1 MKISR
6 FKLDYS
12 GVVDAVGVIAAVAVV
27 GAWYWLG
34 PKFIPNTRFGL
45 LALLPGAIAIIYYFG
60 SALPRYLTHQDGV
73 ADYLRFC
80 QAYDSWWQKTGWP
93 RKVASLGFKP
103 QRDVIPVA
111 KSPQSTAPAVD
122 RPYFAATLWAVL
134 CLTFV
139 FMIAVSVANDHS
151 TLSGRFPQLAGQ
163 DVTMSLSSTRTA
175 VQEKTD
181 TSKADAEKREKAK
194 IEDAKTDAG
203 RMEAVKIESEKVAA
217 ANPVAARIDAAKA
230 EAAKKEN
237 DKLEDTKNDARVIE
251 AKAMN
256 GFIFAALGAFVSVMW
271 RMIKRIN
278 SNALTARF
286 LFTAALR
293 SAIAMMIGLAA
304 GQFDLFG
311 FLNPNGPR
319 ETVLFLTGLFTDWAL
334 DALRSRARTVF
345 DPVANQTVDQLPLN
359 MVDGLDDGV
368 IDILDEI
375 GIWDIEHLATCE
387 PSELTLRTL
396 YPFNRVADWI
406 DQAVLINYLRRN
418 IPAARD
424 LGIRGAIDLML
435 LYSFVVEGNKPA
447 VDSTSPA
454 GEGDTNS
461 GAHQLEAPYSL
472 PQEQPTAS
480 APVPEPAA
488 ADGKPPMGQAD
499 AARASQQLV
508 APAPTNTSYAA
519 RAWRTLDELATRS
532 KISRDAL
539 EMICVNLWLDYTVE
553 QLYRFRQHSAQR
565 EPVENATAA
574 T

>member
-1 MKISR
+1 MSIGKI
-6 FKLDYS
+6 KLTYS
-12 GVVDAVGVIAAVAVV
+12 GIVDVGGVIAAVAIIGGWCLWGVE
-27 GAWYWLG
+27 
-34 PKFIPNTRFGL
+34 FIPRTRFAL
-45 LALLPGAIAIIYYFG
+45 LALLPGSIALIYYFG
-60 SALPRYLTHQDGV
+60 SALPRYLNHQDGIT
-73 ADYLRFC
+73 DYIRFC
-80 QAYDSWWQKTGWP
+80 QSYDRWWKETGWP
-93 RKVASLGFKP
+93 RKLASLGLKC
-103 QRDVIPVA
+103 QRGVIPA
-111 KSPQSTAPAVD
+111 FKSRLSTEPTVD
-122 RPYFAATLWAVL
+122 RPYFAATLWASI

-139 FMIAVSVANDHS
+139 FLIAASMADDHS
-151 TLSGRFPQLAGQ
+151 KLSGRFPELVGQ
-163 DVTMSLSSTRTA
+163 TVTMSLSSVRTERTGLTTTDATRT
-175 VQEKTD
+175 D
-181 TSKADAEKREKAK
+181 TA
-194 IEDAKTDAG
+194 
-203 RMEAVKIESEKVAA
+203 
-217 ANPVAARIDAAKA
+217 
-230 EAAKKEN
+230 
-237 DKLEDTKNDARVIE
+237 KNDSFVIQT
-251 AKAMN
+251 KAMN

-286 LFTAALR
+286 MFTAALR

-334 DALRSRARTVF
+334 DALRNRARTVF
-345 DPVANQTVDQLPLN
+345 DPTANQTADQLPLD

-387 PSELTLRTL
+387 PGELTLRTL

-435 LYSFVVEGNKPA
+435 LYSFIVEGSRPDA
-447 VDSTSPA
+447 VNGTSSPA
-454 GEGDTNS
+454 EGDTKGGTTPES
-461 GAHQLEAPYSL
+461 
-472 PQEQPTAS
+472 PQTPPQYP
-480 APVPEPAA
+480 PE
-488 ADGKPPMGQAD
+488 MGQAD
-499 AARASQQLV
+499 AARASQQLA
-508 APAPTNTSYAA
+508 APAPTDTSYAA

-532 KISRDAL
+532 KMSRDAL

-565 EPVENATAA
+565 EPDGNAAA
-574 T
+574 AA

>member
-1 MKISR
+1 MNIRR

-12 GVVDAVGVIAAVAVV
+12 AVVDAVGVLAAVAVV
-27 GAWYWLG
+27 GTWSVVG
-34 PKFIPNTRFGL
+34 PKFIPSNRFAL

-73 ADYLRFC
+73 ADYIRFC
-80 QAYDSWWQKTGWP
+80 EAYDSWWQKTGWP

-103 QRDVIPVA
+103 QRDVIPVV
-111 KSPQSTAPAVD
+111 KSPKSTAPTVD

-163 DVTMSLSSTRTA
+163 EVMMSLSSTRTA
-175 VQEKTD
+175 VQEKPNTAKPDAAKTD
-181 TSKADAEKREKAK
+181 KAK
-194 IEDAKTDAG
+194 IEDAKTEAG
-203 RMEAVKIESEKVAA
+203 RTEAAKIESAKVAA
-217 ANPVAARIDAAKA
+217 ASTEAARIEAAKA
-230 EAAKKEN
+230 EAAKKES
-237 DKLEDTKNDARVIE
+237 DKLEAARNDARVIE

-345 DPVANQTVDQLPLN
+345 DPASNQTVDQLPLN

-435 LYSFVVEGNKPA
+435 LYSFVVEGNKPCA
-447 VDSTSPA
+447 VDSALPA
-454 GEGDTNS
+454 GEEGDS
-461 GAHQLEAPYSL
+461 AHP
-472 PQEQPTAS
+472 PVQEQPAAA

-488 ADGKPPMGQAD
+488 VDGEPPLGQAD

-565 EPVENATAA
+565 EPAGTVLAA
-574 T
+574 K

>member
-1 MKISR
+1 MNIG
-6 FKLDYS
+6 KLKRAY
-12 GVVDAVGVIAAVAVV
+12 GGIVDVVGVILALVVV
-27 GAWYWLG
+27 GLWL
-34 PKFIPNTRFGL
+34 FRDNQEIPRTLFTL
-45 LALLPGAIAIIYYFG
+45 LALLPGAIAVIYYFG
-60 SALPRYLTHQDGV
+60 STLPRYLTHQEGV
-73 ADYLRFC
+73 TDYFHFC
-80 QAYDSWWQKTGWP
+80 ESYDRWWQETGWT
-93 RKVASLGFKP
+93 RKLASLGLKRQIDRIPAFKSLP
-103 QRDVIPVA
+103 
-111 KSPQSTAPAVD
+111 STAPTVD
-122 RPYFAATLWAVL
+122 RPYFAATLWATL

-139 FMIAVSVANDHS
+139 FMIAVSVARDPS
-151 TLSGRFPQLAGQ
+151 KLSGSFPELVGQ
-163 DVTMSLSSTRTA
+163 TVTMSPSSTRTD
-175 VQEKTD
+175 QMPSTTTD
-181 TSKADAEKREKAK
+181 TDTK
-194 IEDAKTDAG
+194 KTASL
-203 RMEAVKIESEKVAA
+203 EAA
-217 ANPVAARIDAAKA
+217 ANDFFVIQTKA
-230 EAAKKEN
+230 
-237 DKLEDTKNDARVIE
+237 T
-251 AKAMN
+251 N
-256 GFIFAALGAFVSVMW
+256 GFLFAALGAFVSVMW

-334 DALRSRARTVF
+334 DALRDRARTVF
-345 DPVANQTVDQLPLN
+345 DPKAGQTADQLPLD

-387 PSELTLRTL
+387 PGELTLRTL
-396 YPFNRVADWI
+396 YPFNRVVDWI

-435 LYSFVVEGNKPA
+435 LYSHIVESNKPGTMTG
-447 VDSTSPA
+447 SSSPA
-454 GEGDTNS
+454 ERDTKG
-461 GAHQLEAPYSL
+461 GAPPEPS
-472 PQEQPTAS
+472 QP
-480 APVPEPAA
+480 PPPAA
-488 ADGKPPMGQAD
+488 ATVLQVPTVADTPPEMGQAD
-499 AARASQQLV
+499 AARASQQLA
-508 APAPTNTSYAA
+508 APAPTDISYAA

-565 EPVENATAA
+565 EPDGKATAVA
-574 T
+574 

>member
-1 MKISR
+1 MSIGKI
-6 FKLDYS
+6 KLTYS
-12 GVVDAVGVIAAVAVV
+12 GIVDVMGIIAAVVV
-27 GAWYWLG
+27 IGGWCLLG
-34 PKFIPNTRFGL
+34 VEFIPRTRFAL
-45 LALLPGAIAIIYYFG
+45 LALLPGSIAIIYYFG
-60 SALPRYLTHQDGV
+60 SALPRYLTHQEGV
-73 ADYLRFC
+73 ADYIHFC
-80 QAYDSWWQKTGWP
+80 QSYDRWWRETGWP
-93 RKVASLGFKP
+93 RKLASLGLKC
-103 QRDVIPVA
+103 QRDVIPA
-111 KSPQSTAPAVD
+111 FKSPSSEASMVD
-122 RPYFAATLWAVL
+122 RPYFAATLWASI

-139 FMIAVSVANDHS
+139 FMIAASMADDHS
-151 TLSGRFPQLAGQ
+151 QLSGRFPELVGQ
-163 DVTMSLSSTRTA
+163 TVTMSLSSTKTERTA
-175 VQEKTD
+175 LTTTNGARTDTAKTD
-181 TSKADAEKREKAK
+181 T
-194 IEDAKTDAG
+194 
-203 RMEAVKIESEKVAA
+203 AV
-217 ANPVAARIDAAKA
+217 
-230 EAAKKEN
+230 EAAKN
-237 DKLEDTKNDARVIE
+237 DSFVIQT
-251 AKAMN
+251 KAMN

-286 LFTAALR
+286 MFTAALR

-334 DALRSRARTVF
+334 DALRNRARTVF
-345 DPVANQTVDQLPLN
+345 DPTASTTVDQLPLN

-387 PSELTLRTL
+387 PGELTLLTL

-435 LYSFVVEGNKPA
+435 LYSFIMVGNKTEMNGTSSPAEGNMNGGTP
-447 VDSTSPA
+447 
-454 GEGDTNS
+454 
-461 GAHQLEAPYSL
+461 
-472 PQEQPTAS
+472 
-480 APVPEPAA
+480 PEPAQ
-488 ADGKPPMGQAD
+488 PPSQEQLPAVAPPQVPGVAGNPPEMGQPD
-499 AARASQQLV
+499 AARASQQLA
-508 APAPTNTSYAA
+508 APAPTDTSYAA

-565 EPVENATAA
+565 EPNGNMTAA
-574 T
+574 A

>member
-1 MKISR
+1 MNISK
-6 FKLDYS
+6 FKLGYS
-12 GVVDAVGVIAAVAVV
+12 AVVDIVGVIAAVAVV
-27 GAWYWLG
+27 GTWYRLG
-34 PKFIPNTRFGL
+34 PKFIPSTRFGL

-73 ADYLRFC
+73 ADYIRFC
-80 QAYDSWWQKTGWP
+80 QAYDDWWQKTGWP

-103 QRDVIPVA
+103 QRDVIPVV

-151 TLSGRFPQLAGQ
+151 MLSGRFPQLAGQ
-163 DVTMSLSSTRTA
+163 DVTMSLSSTRTV

-181 TSKADAEKREKAK
+181 TASADAVKTEKRKIEEAKTEAGKTEAAK
-194 IEDAKTDAG
+194 IESAK
-203 RMEAVKIESEKVAA
+203 IAA
-217 ANPVAARIDAAKA
+217 TNTEAARI
-230 EAAKKEN
+230 EAAKTEAATKKS
-237 DKLEDTKNDARVIE
+237 DKLEAAGNDARVIE

-278 SNALTARF
+278 ANALTARF

-345 DPVANQTVDQLPLN
+345 DPAANQTVDQLPLN

-387 PSELTLRTL
+387 PGELTLRTL

-418 IPAARD
+418 IPSARD

-435 LYSFVVEGNKPA
+435 LYSFVVEGNNSGA
-447 VDSTSPA
+447 MDSTSPA
-454 GEGDTNS
+454 GDGDTKS
-461 GAHQLEAPYSL
+461 GAQPEAAYPP
-472 PQEQPTAS
+472 PQEQPTAA
-480 APVPEPAA
+480 APVPQPAA
-488 ADGKPPMGQAD
+488 ADGKPPIGQAD

-565 EPVENATAA
+565 EPAGNATAD